1 MENVVTYSSFSLL
14 QRCHTKISRNT
25 FHSHHKI
32 NSVQKIDLPRLLFFQ
47 LLANKQIREKK
58 YLLFNELSVTRA
70 QIGDFSLFKNILKY
84 FSLVKIR
91 QLNLK
96 EKSLKLSM
104 NHGAY

>member
-1 MENVVTYSSFSLL
+1 MSLL
-14 QRCHTKISRNT
+14 TAVFLCFKDVILKSLEIPSIPIIRLILCKKLT
-25 FHSHHKI
+25 SHVYYFFSCWQI
-32 NSVQKIDLPRLLFFQ
+32 NKSGR
-47 LLANKQIREKK
+47 KK